1 MDEYKQEQKTVS
13 YDNFSKLDLRVARVA
28 NAERVSGSEKLLRL
42 EVDMG
47 DGTTRQI
54 IAGIGKAY
62 TPETLTGKEII
73 VVANLEPRMLMG
85 LESQGM
91 LLAAR
96 DAEGMPVLLSTEK
109 DTSPGS
115 KIN

>member
-1 MDEYKQEQKTVS
+1 MDENTKEIIS
-13 YDNFSKLDLRVARVA
+13 YDHFSKLDFRVARVV

-42 EVDMG
+42 EIDTG
-47 DGTTRQI
+47 DATTRQI

-62 TPETLTGKEII
+62 APETLTGKEII
-73 VVANLEPRMLMG
+73 VVANIKPRVLMG

-96 DAEGMPVLLSTEK
+96 DAEGMPVLLSSEK
-109 DTSPGS
+109 NLPPLS

>member
-1 MDEYKQEQKTVS
+1 MGEGAKDSVPYE
-13 YDNFSKLDLRVARVA
+13 DFSKIELRVARVVG
-28 NAERVSGSEKLLRL
+28 AERVLGSEKLLRL
-42 EVDMG
+42 EVDLG
-47 DGTTRQI
+47 DDARRQI

-62 TPETLTGKEII
+62 APETLAGKEII

-85 LESQGM
+85 LESRGM

-96 DAEGMPVLLSTEK
+96 DAEGIPVLLTVER
-109 DTSPGS
+109 DVPPGT